1 MENII
6 EIKNLKKK
14 YDDKFELGEI
24 DIKIPKGIIVGL
36 IGENGAGKTTLIKS
50 MLNIIKIDSG
60 EIKIFGKDY
69 KKEEKEIK
77 EDIGVVLDNMFFP
90 ELLNAKDINNA
101 MKDVYKNWDSELY
114 FSYLKEFDLL
124 DNKPLKSMSK
134 GMRKKLEIATAL
146 AHKPKLLILD
156 EPTSGLDPVV
166 RNEVLDIFLKFIED
180 EEHSILLSTHI
191 TSDLEHIA
199 DEIIFIDKGK
209 KVLQKSRD
217 EIIDNY
223 GILKCDI
230 DYFSNIDKKDMVA
243 YKKTKY
249 AYEIFVIYIM
259 LAFQG
264 TFDVTFII
272 PLIGIMLFIST
283 FSYDD
288 FNNWNSYAV
297 TLPNGRKNVVRAK
310 YIASI
315 ILTIILAIVSL
326 TIGIGI
332 SYTKTNSINLDEIIS
347 SLMGTMLS
355 SIIIISLLYP
365 IVFKF
370 GATNGRIILF
380 AVVFGIAGIG
390 D

>member
-6 EIKNLKKK
+6 EIKKLKKK
-14 YDDKFELGEI
+14 YDDKFELGKI
-24 DIKIPKGIIVGL
+24 DLAIPKGVIVGL

-90 ELLNAKDINNA
+90 ELLNAKDINNT

-114 FSYLKEFDLL
+114 FSYLKEFDLP

-249 AYEIFVIYIM
+249 AYEILVNDKEQASKKYHNCVIDKI
-259 LAFQG
+259 
-264 TFDVTFII
+264 
-272 PLIGIMLFIST
+272 
-283 FSYDD
+283 
-288 FNNWNSYAV
+288 
-297 TLPNGRKNVVRAK
+297 TLE
-310 YIASI
+310 
-315 ILTIILAIVSL
+315 
-326 TIGIGI
+326 
-332 SYTKTNSINLDEIIS
+332 D
-347 SLMGTMLS
+347 LMVLVIKGEK
-355 SIIIISLLYP
+355 IC
-365 IVFKF
+365 
-370 GATNGRIILF
+370 
-380 AVVFGIAGIG
+380 
-390 D
+390 

>member
-14 YDDKFELGEI
+14 YDDKFELGKI
-24 DIKIPKGIIVGL
+24 DLAIPKGVIVGL

-69 KKEEKEIK
+69 KKEEKTIK

-114 FSYLKEFDLL
+114 FSYLKEFDLP

-134 GMRKKLEIATAL
+134 GMRKKLEIVAAIS
-146 AHKPKLLILD
+146 HKPKLLILD

-166 RNEVLDIFLKFIED
+166 RSEVLEIFQKFIED
-180 EEHSILLSTHI
+180 EEHSIILSTHI
-191 TSDLEHIA
+191 TTDLEHIA

-230 DYFSNIDKKDMVA
+230 DYFSNIDKKDIIA

-249 AYEIFVIYIM
+249 AYEILVNDKEQASKKYHNCVIDKI
-259 LAFQG
+259 
-264 TFDVTFII
+264 
-272 PLIGIMLFIST
+272 
-283 FSYDD
+283 
-288 FNNWNSYAV
+288 
-297 TLPNGRKNVVRAK
+297 TLE
-310 YIASI
+310 
-315 ILTIILAIVSL
+315 
-326 TIGIGI
+326 
-332 SYTKTNSINLDEIIS
+332 D
-347 SLMGTMLS
+347 LMVLVIKGEK
-355 SIIIISLLYP
+355 IC
-365 IVFKF
+365 
-370 GATNGRIILF
+370 
-380 AVVFGIAGIG
+380 
-390 D
+390 